1 MGREIVL
8 RRRWAGAV
16 DPFDYAQG
24 SITHPLQKAQRMGH
38 PDWCPDWC
46 PDLYPDLR
54 RDGGWR

>member
-1 MGREIVL
+1 MHGEIVL

-24 SITHPLQKAQRMGH
+24 SITHPLRKAQRMGH
-38 PDWCPDWC
+38 PDWCPDLW
-46 PDLYPDLR
+46 